1 MQGIVHAVGMHTG
14 WAAGACWCKL
24 ARPWRRAEQGPRPRR
39 PARRLTASP
48 RWARGTL
55 YVDPSLADKLG
66 RFPDSYLSVAGGWN
80 KGLIF
85 INGYN
90 IVRRLPSLRVAMAG
104 HARSCS
110 DSAVGP
116 IRRG

>member
-1 MQGIVHAVGMHTG
+1 M
-14 WAAGACWCKL
+14 
-24 ARPWRRAEQGPRPRR
+24 
-39 PARRLTASP
+39 
-48 RWARGTL
+48 L
-55 YVDPSLADKLG
+55 YVDPSLADKQG

-110 DSAVGP
+110 NSATVSSGEDEQASPPRLEVVFVHGLHLTVLSGSTDSLQGLP
-116 IRRG
+116 